1 MKVFRYLTPA
11 IIFLIA
17 LCSALWNAFIT
28 FVPASICPHDVA
40 APLLG
45 ARTAAQLRDNLMASE
60 LRLADEQRARLDEV
74 SAPATPDYPYRLLA
88 ESTAERRGLVGRA

>member
-1 MKVFRYLTPA
+1 VPPA
-11 IIFLIA
+11 QVA
-17 LCSALWNAFIT
+17 LRWLADR
-28 FVPASICPHDVA
+28 PAVA

-88 ESTAERRGLVGRA
+88 ENTAERRGLVGRA